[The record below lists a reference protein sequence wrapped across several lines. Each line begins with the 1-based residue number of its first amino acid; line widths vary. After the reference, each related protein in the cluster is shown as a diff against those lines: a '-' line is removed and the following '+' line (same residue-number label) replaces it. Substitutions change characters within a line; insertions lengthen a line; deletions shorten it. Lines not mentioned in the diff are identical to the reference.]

1 MATVD
6 IIVAAYLVGVIV
18 VLGIFSVIAY
28 KKQVERGE
36 IVESEE
42 ETDL

>member
-6 IIVAAYLVGVIV
+6 IVVAAYLVGVII
-18 VLGIFSVIAY
+18 VLAIASTYAY

-36 IVESEE
+36 IIDE
-42 ETDL
+42 

>member
-6 IIVAAYLVGVIV
+6 VVVAAYLVGVIV
-18 VLGIFSVIAY
+18 ILCIGSIFAY

-36 IVESEE
+36 ISNGNIN
-42 ETDL
+42 D